1 MATLNSTPDQS
12 SRSLQTCRVVAIPV
26 TDLTDADTYVAG
38 PGLVTVAWENG
49 ATGEGVGGWN
59 ISDRTTGTVTWDSG
73 AAAQAGTMYLFY
85 GPCEGGMV

>member
-1 MATLNSTPDQS
+1 MASISTVPDQS

-49 ATGEGVGGWN
+49 ATGEGVGGWI
-59 ISDRTTGTVTWDSG
+59 ISDRTTGTVTWDSA

-85 GPCEGGMV
+85 GESRTGGA